1 MRANSVAENVLG
13 TLGAV
18 CWTAQLLPQV
28 WKSWRE
34 KSTKGLSPWLVLLW
48 AVSAIFLGAYV
59 IVQNLNIPLIL
70 QPQLF
75 GFLCLISWSQC
86 LHYGRNLSTR
96 KVAPVF
102 IAAIGIAGGLQAG
115 LVFAVMP
122 SYDKGESRPVAALGI
137 LSSVLLSLALF
148 PQYYEIYKHKEV
160 VGISIPFIFIDMMGG
175 VFSDL
180 SLIFKEKFDVIAGV
194 AYSLVIALDAV
205 VLLLAL
211 ILNPR
216 ARRAR
221 RRAAISNPQM
231 DNVATPSV
239 PSRRPS
245 LIQGG

>member
-48 AVSAIFLGAYV
+48 AISAIFLG
-59 IVQNLNIPLIL
+59 
-70 QPQLF
+70 LF

-86 LHYGRNLSTR
+86 LHY
-96 KVAPVF
+96 
-102 IAAIGIAGGLQAG
+102 GIAGGLQAG

-122 SYDKGESRPVAALGI
+122 SYDKGENRPVAAFGI

-180 SLIFKEKFDVIAGV
+180 SLIFKERFDVIAGV
-194 AYSLVIALDAV
+194 AYSLVIVLDAV

-221 RRAAISNPQM
+221 RRAAIVNPQM
-231 DNVATPSV
+231 DNAAIPGV

-245 LIQGG
+245 LLQGG